1 MKDSWQDV
9 GITYNVRRRLQII
22 NKCVD
27 QRSCREQEGVR
38 SMRRGRVQDH
48 ILSFCLP
55 FIIFSLARFHYTL
68 HKCCMFISR
77 PCSTPTCS
85 FLPFRFSS
93 SVLSS
98 KCRRINELLFHST
111 NHSLHNNNYI
121 PLRLHLV
128 TLYRRHCF
136 FYFII
141 F

>member
-1 MKDSWQDV
+1 M
-9 GITYNVRRRLQII
+9 
-22 NKCVD
+22 
-27 QRSCREQEGVR
+27 CREQEGVR

-48 ILSFCLP
+48 ILSLSFLSFCLP

-77 PCSTPTCS
+77 PCSTLTCS
-85 FLPFRFSS
+85 FLAFRFSS

-111 NHSLHNNNYI
+111 NHSLHNNYI

-128 TLYRRHCF
+128 ILYRSHCF
-136 FYFII
+136 LYFIVFSI
-141 F
+141 TYCIQLLSQVYT